1 MAVFFVGGEAPQP
14 VSAQQ
19 RLERRAQRSDG
30 IGHPR
35 LGPQF
40 ENEDR
45 SRFFSGHCLRSSAS
59 ASPMDAAWEPRFAL
73 DQKLSCC

>member
-30 IGHPR
+30 IGHLR

-45 SRFFSGHCLRSSAS
+45 SRLFQWSLVCARQHRHHRWTRLGSRVSRLIKS
-59 ASPMDAAWEPRFAL
+59 
-73 DQKLSCC
+73 